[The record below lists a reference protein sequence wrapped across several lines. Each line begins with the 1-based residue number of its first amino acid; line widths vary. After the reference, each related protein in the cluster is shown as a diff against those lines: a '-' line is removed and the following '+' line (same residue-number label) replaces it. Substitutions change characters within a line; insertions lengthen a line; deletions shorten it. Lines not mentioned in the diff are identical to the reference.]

1 MRQFKT
7 IFKYEFK
14 NYLTNK
20 VFVGVT
26 LALIILLGGITFIPR
41 LIGSDDAD
49 STVNIADMPVM
60 LVSCN
65 TVEAGNLDSDIVKTI
80 FAETFKDYN
89 IVVTEENVE
98 AIKEKIT
105 SKEAE
110 CAFVLDS
117 YTSYTYYVDNL
128 SLYDTNAETARQV
141 FQNMYRMSAMI
152 TEGISPEAA
161 QNIMSVQ
168 IEYETQSLGKDQVQ
182 NFFYTYIM
190 IFALYMVILL
200 YGQMVASSVASEK
213 SSRAME
219 LLVTSA
225 NPTSMMFGKVLSSC
239 LAGLLQLA
247 AIFGTVIVCFNINKT
262 YWDSDGIMA
271 AFFNIPTELLVYML
285 VFFVLGFLV
294 YAFLY
299 GATGSVVSK
308 LEDLNTAVMP
318 VTLLFIA
325 GFMIVIMTMSSG
337 NTDTLLLKVASYVP
351 FTSPMAMFTRIAM
364 SRVAA
369 YEIAISIAILAVSV
383 VLVGVIAA
391 KIYRMGVLLY
401 GKRPSI
407 GTIISTLRKE
417 KTRR

>member
-98 AIKEKIT
+98 VIKEKIT
-105 SKEAE
+105 SKQAE

-141 FQNMYRMSAMI
+141 FQNMYRMNAMI

-161 QNIMSVQ
+161 QSIMSAQ

-225 NPTSMMFGKVLSSC
+225 KPTSMMFGKVLSSC

-318 VTLLFIA
+318 VTLLFIV
-325 GFMIVIMTMSSG
+325 GFMIVMMTMSSG

>member
-49 STVNIADMPVM
+49 STVNVADMPVM

-65 TVEAGNLDSDIVKTI
+65 TLEAGNLDSDIVKTI

-98 AIKEKIT
+98 SIKEKIT

-141 FQNMYRMSAMI
+141 FQNMYRMNAMI

-161 QNIMSVQ
+161 QSIMSAQ

-225 NPTSMMFGKVLSSC
+225 KPTSMMFGKVLSSC

-318 VTLLFIA
+318 VTLLFIV
-325 GFMIVIMTMSSG
+325 GFMIVMMTMSSG

-369 YEIAISIAILAVSV
+369 YEIAISIAVLAVSV

>member
-49 STVNIADMPVM
+49 STVNVADMPVM

-65 TVEAGNLDSDIVKTI
+65 TLEAGNLDSDIVKTI

-98 AIKEKIT
+98 SIKEKIT

-141 FQNMYRMSAMI
+141 FQNMYRMNAMI

-161 QNIMSVQ
+161 QSIMSAQ

-225 NPTSMMFGKVLSSC
+225 KPTSMMFGKVLSSC

-271 AFFNIPTELLVYML
+271 AFFNIPTELLIYML

-318 VTLLFIA
+318 VTLLFIV
-325 GFMIVIMTMSSG
+325 GFMIVMMTMSSG

>member
-1 MRQFKT
+1 
-7 IFKYEFK
+7 
-14 NYLTNK
+14 
-20 VFVGVT
+20 
-26 LALIILLGGITFIPR
+26 
-41 LIGSDDAD
+41 
-49 STVNIADMPVM
+49 
-60 LVSCN
+60 
-65 TVEAGNLDSDIVKTI
+65 
-80 FAETFKDYN
+80 
-89 IVVTEENVE
+89 
-98 AIKEKIT
+98 
-105 SKEAE
+105 
-110 CAFVLDS
+110 
-117 YTSYTYYVDNL
+117 
-128 SLYDTNAETARQV
+128 
-141 FQNMYRMSAMI
+141 
-152 TEGISPEAA
+152 
-161 QNIMSVQ
+161 
-168 IEYETQSLGKDQVQ
+168 
-182 NFFYTYIM
+182 
-190 IFALYMVILL
+190 MVILL

-318 VTLLFIA
+318 VTLLFIV